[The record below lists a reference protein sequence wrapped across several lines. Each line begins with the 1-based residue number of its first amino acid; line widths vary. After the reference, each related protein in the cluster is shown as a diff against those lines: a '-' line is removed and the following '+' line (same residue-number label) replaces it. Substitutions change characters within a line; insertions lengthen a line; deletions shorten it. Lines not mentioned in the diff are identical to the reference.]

1 MMFKEG
7 IIVRMSYFQ
16 YFLWDVSWKMKN
28 GQIHSNNSSAFVGLA
43 LRGLIYDSN
52 TLKQFS
58 FAIEEADF

>member
-1 MMFKEG
+1 
-7 IIVRMSYFQ
+7 
-16 YFLWDVSWKMKN
+16 MKN
-28 GQIHSNNSSAFVGLA
+28 GQIHSKTSSGFVELA